1 LCGPTIIG
9 VKVAEAEGSFTL
21 ADNQGQKHVI
31 TRNDIDEQAKHP
43 VSTMP
48 DGVEK
53 RLTEDEFVDLIS
65 FLVNLKETRG
75 R

>member
-1 LCGPTIIG
+1 
-9 VKVAEAEGSFTL
+9 
-21 ADNQGQKHVI
+21 
-31 TRNDIDEQAKHP
+31 
-43 VSTMP
+43 MP

-53 RLTEDEFVDLIS
+53 RLSEDEFVDLIS